1 MGTSPSDTALATRHQ
16 PRYRKGTSNP
26 EDKMAAV
33 AEMDKM
39 LGKWQMDDDKTE
51 NFEAYAAAMGLD
63 DATKKMIDDEKKATY
78 EMTKEGDKYKC
89 VTTFTKL
96 PQEIVTF
103 KLDEKFMEDT
113 MGMKVE

>member
-1 MGTSPSDTALATRHQ
+1 
-16 PRYRKGTSNP
+16 
-26 EDKMAAV
+26 
-33 AEMDKM
+33 
-39 LGKWQMDDDKTE
+39 
-51 NFEAYAAAMGLD
+51 MGLD

-113 MGMKVE
+113 MGMKVENLFKLEGDIIVGYHTIIGADGKRTETTTKRFLKDGVLIVESSAPGGVVMKSVMNKM